1 MPNTKNTFTS
11 RRTLSKVELELKRER
26 DEEEKRLKKEKHM
39 RWMYHQSKKNKQY
52 HLLLQE
58 QTVKKEVVVAK
69 KEVKTSPSKSVV
81 VDDLKHSERTNKT
94 EKKVVVFSCI
104 NSSWADQMEFE
115 DFLKKRLMRMG
126 FVCILG
132 IR

>member
-1 MPNTKNTFTS
+1 MPNTKKTFTS
-11 RRTLSKVELELKRER
+11 RRTLSKVEIELKRER